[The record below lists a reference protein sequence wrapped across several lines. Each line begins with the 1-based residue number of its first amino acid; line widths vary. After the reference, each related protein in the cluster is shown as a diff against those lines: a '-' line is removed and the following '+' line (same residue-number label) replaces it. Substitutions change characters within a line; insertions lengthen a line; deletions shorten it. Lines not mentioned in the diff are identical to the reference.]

1 MFNLKNIRSDFPIL
15 AKTRNNKPFIYFDN
29 AATTQKPKVV
39 IDKICDF
46 YSNYNSNIQ
55 RGMYFLA
62 DKATSEYEKSREII
76 SKFLNSNLK
85 EEIIFTS
92 GTTHSVNMVA
102 FGYLKKLVSKGDEV
116 LIGEMEHHANI
127 VPWQVIASK
136 LELKIIPIKCCE
148 NGKIK
153 LDDLIKK
160 INPKVKLLAIQHIS
174 NITGHENNIK
184 KICSIAHKKNVR
196 VFVDGAQAVSHK
208 NINLQDL
215 NCDFY
220 SFSGHK
226 CFGPTGVGVLFGKR
240 ELLLEMDPFF
250 FGGNMINKVSF
261 SESSWGQLPHKFEAG
276 TSNIAGVIGLG
287 ASIKYLLSLGFSEIQ
302 KREGLLIEKM
312 WAELYSNENIIIQSS
327 APPDSPILSFNIK
340 KLHSYDIGSLLDEM
354 NICVR
359 TGQLCAQPAI
369 KAFDVSGFIR
379 ASLCFY
385 NTENEIEEF
394 ISSIKKII
402 KIL

>member
-29 AATTQKPKVV
+29 AATTQKPKIV

-62 DKATSEYEKSREII
+62 DKATSEYEKSRGII
-76 SKFLNSNLK
+76 SKFLNSNLT

-102 FGYLKKLVSKGDEV
+102 FGYLKKLVSKGDEI

-127 VPWQVIASK
+127 VPWQVIAAK

-160 INPKVKLLAIQHIS
+160 INPKVKLLAVQHIS

-184 KICSIAHKKNVR
+184 EICYIAHKKKVR

-208 NINLQDL
+208 NINLKDL

-226 CFGPTGVGVLFGKR
+226 CFGPTGVGVLFGKK
-240 ELLLEMDPFF
+240 ELLLEMEPFL
-250 FGGNMINKVSF
+250 FGGNMIDNVSF
-261 SESSWGQLPHKFEAG
+261 SKSTWGKLPHKFEAG

-287 ASIKYLLSLGFSEIQ
+287 ASIKYLLSLGLSEIQ
-302 KREGLLIEKM
+302 KREKFLVEKIWNGLC
-312 WAELYSNENIIIQSS
+312 SNKSVIIQSS
-327 APPDSPILSFNIK
+327 APPNLPILSFNIK
-340 KLHSYDIGSLLDEM
+340 KLHSYDVGSLLDEM

-359 TGQLCAQPAI
+359 TGQLCAQPGV
-369 KAFDVSGFIR
+369 KVFGVSGFVR

-402 KIL
+402 KMA

>member
-29 AATTQKPKVV
+29 AATTQKPQVV

-92 GTTHSVNMVA
+92 GTTQSVNMVA

-116 LIGEMEHHANI
+116 LVGEMEHHANI

-196 VFVDGAQAVSHK
+196 VFVDGAQAASHK

-226 CFGPTGVGVLFGKR
+226 CFGPTGVGVLFGKK
-240 ELLLEMDPFF
+240 ELLLEMDPVF
-250 FGGNMINKVSF
+250 FGGNMINRVSF
-261 SESSWGQLPHKFEAG
+261 SESSWGKLPHKFEAG

-302 KREGLLIEKM
+302 KKEELLIEKI
-312 WAELYSNENIIIQSS
+312 WTGLCSNENIIIQSS

-340 KLHSYDIGSLLDEM
+340 GLHSYDIGSLLDEM

-369 KAFDVSGFIR
+369 KAFGVSGFIR

-385 NTENEIEEF
+385 NTENEIEKF